1 MNGSILKAE
10 SNNSDTFSVLHQQ
23 IQGKILDKVVAVV
36 PEQYMQYHFNPIR
49 YNHILTIYMYRKKFQ
64 APKNMLNLLLISI
77 FR

>member
-36 PEQYMQYHFNPIR
+36 PEQYIARNSS
-49 YNHILTIYMYRKKFQ
+49 
-64 APKNMLNLLLISI
+64 LISI
-77 FR
+77 FRNQILLEHF